1 MPKLYSL
8 TETTT
13 EATHYY
19 IVKPLNV
26 AIPKTPDS
34 IEVLNGLIL
43 NHGAYKLPSKLA
55 DYPIITRAQLTLFP
69 ACLPIEVKIT
79 YLKYKEPVLKWQMGR
94 KAKEPRCTIPPQTV
108 IAALKLKKVRPSA

>member
-1 MPKLYSL
+1 MPKLYTL

-34 IEVLNGLIL
+34 IEVLNAILLNNGAFHLPQGLD
-43 NHGAYKLPSKLA
+43 
-55 DYPIITRAQLTLFP
+55 DYPIITRAQLPLFP
-69 ACLPIEVKIT
+69 LCVPQEVKIT
-79 YLKYKEPVLKWQMGR
+79 YLKYKEPVLKWQKGR
-94 KAKEPRCTIPPQTV
+94 AVKVADTLDPQLIMT
-108 IAALKLKKVRPSA
+108 ALKLKKDSPL

>member
-1 MPKLYSL
+1 MPKLYTL

-43 NHGAYKLPSKLA
+43 NHGAYALPSKLA
-55 DYPIITRAQLTLFP
+55 DYPIITRAQLSLFP
-69 ACLPIEVKIT
+69 ACKPVEVLIS

-94 KAKEPRCTIPPQTV
+94 KAKEPVCTIPSSV
-108 IAALKLKKVRPSA
+108 IITALKLKKARPSA